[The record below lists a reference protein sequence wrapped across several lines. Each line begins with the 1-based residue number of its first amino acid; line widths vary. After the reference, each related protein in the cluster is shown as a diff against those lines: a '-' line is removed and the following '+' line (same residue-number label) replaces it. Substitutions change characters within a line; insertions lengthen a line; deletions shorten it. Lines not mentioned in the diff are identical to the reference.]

1 MGISMQ
7 AVKGSSMEKWLCWG
21 SLSVAA
27 VVLLLF
33 VLDLIIGIPFG
44 GLSKPVD
51 IVGILASAVVGYLS
65 YDALMDVI

>member
-1 MGISMQ
+1 MQ

-21 SLSVAA
+21 SLSVSAL
-27 VVLLLF
+27 VLLLF
-33 VLDLIIGIPFG
+33 ILDLVLKFPFG
-44 GLSKPVD
+44 GLSPSVD

>member
-1 MGISMQ
+1 MQ

-27 VVLLLF
+27 LVLLCF
-33 VLDLIIGIPFG
+33 VLDLFIGIPFG